1 MKRIILIIYTII
13 SLTFIS
19 STIKAEDFYEAEY
32 IDSYVKKVKNGK
44 TYYLQMQVL
53 REKEGNKLVYCLEPF
68 EFFEENTPY
77 NKITN
82 IYDYKLSKEQIEKI
96 EKIAYYGYG
105 YLPRNRRTYS
115 WYIVTQV
122 LIWQEVD
129 KEADIFFTKTLN
141 GERDDEKY
149 KSMINELKL
158 DISIEGILSR
168 PNREYKVESGKDLNI
183 PLGSRYY
190 NIVSSDYDYNQT
202 SLGLDIYNITRNG
215 EIKAIENANS
225 ITDGNT
231 LIFESVGTQDILIA
245 GIPNDRAINV
255 SIKILKG
262 DITLNIN
269 KDNDIYTKEA
279 KFDNTCYII
288 KNSNGEEIEKVCVKD
303 KTTYKTN
310 EIPYGNYTIEQI
322 SNGIGYIKDNN
333 IYEVSIDEN
342 NPHPI
347 VNLDNKLIKNKIDIN
362 KKYCKNNICSYE
374 KEATFEV
381 YDINNDLV
389 GTYKTDNKGNL
400 SINLGYGHY
409 IIIQKEGLAG
419 YELSE
424 SIEDF
429 IKDNIT
435 LHYYELYD
443 NYVEEK
449 QIEPPVEEKVILE
462 KEEIKTEPII
472 ITEEKVITEI
482 VEVTKEVPIIQEV
495 IKEVP
500 IIEEMP
506 PNTSVYKVAKKYITI
521 IVDRIK
527 RIVGM
532 AIIL

>member
-53 REKEGNKLVYCLEPF
+53 REKESNKLVYCLEPF

-255 SIKILKG
+255 SIKILIK
-262 DITLNIN
+262 IM
-269 KDNDIYTKEA
+269 IYIPK
-279 KFDNTCYII
+279 KQNLII
-288 KNSNGEEIEKVCVKD
+288 
-303 KTTYKTN
+303 
-310 EIPYGNYTIEQI
+310 
-322 SNGIGYIKDNN
+322 
-333 IYEVSIDEN
+333 
-342 NPHPI
+342 
-347 VNLDNKLIKNKIDIN
+347 
-362 KKYCKNNICSYE
+362 
-374 KEATFEV
+374 
-381 YDINNDLV
+381 
-389 GTYKTDNKGNL
+389 
-400 SINLGYGHY
+400 
-409 IIIQKEGLAG
+409 
-419 YELSE
+419 
-424 SIEDF
+424 
-429 IKDNIT
+429 
-435 LHYYELYD
+435 
-443 NYVEEK
+443 
-449 QIEPPVEEKVILE
+449 PV
-462 KEEIKTEPII
+462 T
-472 ITEEKVITEI
+472 
-482 VEVTKEVPIIQEV
+482 
-495 IKEVP
+495 
-500 IIEEMP
+500 
-506 PNTSVYKVAKKYITI
+506 
-521 IVDRIK
+521 
-527 RIVGM
+527 
-532 AIIL
+532 